1 MSRRRLTTEEIAA
14 QLPEGWTAHDTW
26 LERTLTF
33 PTYRAGLDLALK
45 IAEHA
50 EAVDHHPDLLLG
62 YRLLTVRYTTHDR
75 GGVTRHDV
83 AGAAFVNGLL
93 GVAG

>member
-1 MSRRRLTTEEIAA
+1 MSRRRLTPDEIAA

-26 LERTLTF
+26 LECTLTF
-33 PTYRAGLDLALK
+33 PTYRAGLVLALK
-45 IAEHA
+45 IAEQA

-62 YRLLTVRYTTHDR
+62 YRVLTVRYTTHDR
-75 GGVTRHDV
+75 GGVTRHDI

-93 GVAG
+93 GAAG